1 MRGSIDVFRG
11 MEIEVTLNMELKL
24 YCRFLAII
32 MCLGLSSIAQADV
45 SAQLSVEGLSFISP
59 DYGTTQDKSFSF
71 IGASIRT
78 PKRSSQQVSIF
89 NIDLEAKYAIG
100 KPVLS
105 YTNAREIYFFQESEN
120 VNISYGRRLHQWSQL
135 EEAWDLGFFQPQFR
149 WNSIDPSA
157 QGLVGIFLDN
167 QEVNTL
173 MSTPQN
179 LRWTLFGS
187 PLFVPDQGPGYELK
201 QGQFEASN
209 PWFSPPPQNVEFDGQ
224 IVPIDYNVQV
234 PQTNEVLFQSI
245 YGAQIVYQFDSGA
258 YVQTSFISKPSHQIA
273 LTYKAVLVADRV
285 KADIIPKIYREQ
297 NIALDMGYRQDWGSL
312 GVMVLSNNPD
322 QIVPDVNYNYPEI
335 KSSVSWGPQVKL
347 NLGQFRLFGS
357 GLMVSGGEVI
367 DRGPDAGQVTKSLTS
382 KFMYKTAYQLGALYK
397 GRLNRTMTLQSEVNW
412 TEGSKSAIKIL
423 KIKNK
428 VNLYRSFG
436 LYVDVLLVETDDKET
451 SSTSSNV
458 SHLQNLDQVLL
469 GASYEF

>member
-1 MRGSIDVFRG
+1 MRGAIGVSRG
-11 MEIEVTLNMELKL
+11 MEIEVKLNMELKL

-32 MCLGLSSIAQADV
+32 MFSGLSSIAQADV

-78 PKRSSQQVSIF
+78 PKNSSKQVSIF

-173 MSTPQN
+173 VSTPQN

-224 IVPIDYNVQV
+224 IVPIDYNVHV

-245 YGAQIVYQFDSGA
+245 YGAQIGYQFDSGA

-297 NIALDMGYRQDWGSL
+297 NIALDMGYRQEWGSL
-312 GVMVLSNNPD
+312 GVMALSNNPD

-397 GRLNRTMTLQSEVNW
+397 GRLNRTVTLQSEVNW
-412 TEGSKSAIKIL
+412 TEGSRSAIKIL

-428 VNLYRSFG
+428 VNFYRSFG

>member
-1 MRGSIDVFRG
+1 MKGAIAVSRGTK
-11 MEIEVTLNMELKL
+11 IEVSLNMKLKL

-32 MCLGLSSIAQADV
+32 MFCLSSIAEADV
-45 SAQLSVEGLSFISP
+45 STQLNIESLNFISP
-59 DYGTTQDKSFSF
+59 DYSSTQTKNFSF
-71 IGASIRT
+71 VGASIRT
-78 PKRSSQQVSIF
+78 PKNQAKQVSVF
-89 NIDLEAKYAIG
+89 NIDLEAKYAVG

-149 WNSIDPSA
+149 WNSLDPSA

-167 QEVNTL
+167 QELNR
-173 MSTPQN
+173 SASAPQN

-187 PLFVPDQGPGYELK
+187 PLFIPDQGPGYELK

-209 PWFSPPPQNVEFDGQ
+209 PWFNPPPQNVEFNGQ
-224 IVPIDYNVQV
+224 VVPIDYNVHI
-234 PQTNEVLFQSI
+234 PQTNDVLFQSI

-285 KADIIPKIYREQ
+285 KADVVPKMYREQ

-312 GVMVLSNNPD
+312 GLMVLSNNPD

-335 KSSVSWGPQVKL
+335 KSSISYGPQVKL
-347 NLGQFRLFGS
+347 NAGQFRLFAS
-357 GLMVSGGEVI
+357 GLIVNGGEVI
-367 DRGPDAGQVTKSLTS
+367 DRGPDAGQVTNSLTS

-397 GRLNRTMTLQSEVNW
+397 GRLNRTITLQSEVNW
-412 TEGSKSAIKIL
+412 TEGSKSEIKIL

-428 VNLYRSFG
+428 VNFYRSFG
-436 LYVDVLLVETDDKET
+436 LYVDVLLVETADRAET
-451 SSTSSNV
+451 TATSNV
-458 SHLQNLDQVLL
+458 THLQNLDQVLL

>member
-1 MRGSIDVFRG
+1 MKLVG
-11 MEIEVTLNMELKL
+11 TMELKL
-24 YCRFLAII
+24 YCRFLAIMI
-32 MCLGLSSIAQADV
+32 FFGLSSIAQAEV
-45 SAQLSVEGLSFISP
+45 STQLSVESLNFISP

-78 PKRSSQQVSIF
+78 PKNTSKQISIF
-89 NIDLEAKYAIG
+89 NIDLEAKYAVG

-120 VNISYGRRLHQWSQL
+120 VNISYGRRLHAWSQL

-167 QEVNTL
+167 QEFNSSL
-173 MSTPQN
+173 SSPQN

-209 PWFSPPPQNVEFDGQ
+209 PWFSPPPQNVEFNGQ
-224 IVPIDYNVQV
+224 IVPIDYSVHI

-245 YGAQIVYQFDSGA
+245 YGAQIGYQFDSGA

-273 LTYKAVLVADRV
+273 LTYKAVLSADRV
-285 KADIIPKIYREQ
+285 KADIIPKMYREQ
-297 NIALDMGYRQDWGSL
+297 NIAFDIGYRQDWGSL
-312 GVMVLSNNPD
+312 GVMFLSNNPD
-322 QIVPDVNYNYPEI
+322 QVIPDANYNYPEI
-335 KSSVSWGPQVKL
+335 KSSVSLGPQVKL
-347 NLGQFRLFGS
+347 NLGQFRLFGA

-367 DRGPDAGQVTKSLTS
+367 DRGPDAGQVTKSLTT

-397 GRLNRTMTLQSEVNW
+397 GRLSRHTTVQSEVNW
-412 TEGSKSAIKIL
+412 TEGTKSAIKIL

-428 VNLYRSFG
+428 LNFYRSFG
-436 LYVDVLLVETDDKET
+436 LYVDVLLVETEDSAASTET
-451 SSTSSNV
+451 TNV
-458 SHLQNLDQVLL
+458 THLQNLDQVLL